1 MRKEQA
7 LYIYNIHHPTHST
20 TSQLALSSN
29 EGFFATSKSRT
40 SVHPSTLGFPI
51 RLPNEASYWHGT
63 ERKRRILCEWR
74 NDEVRRYA
82 RARLAHSIK
91 NRTQLIYRPFSVVK
105 KRDTAG
111 SFSDAV
117 MVSNHENFSSSVMAP
132 TLSLKRT
139 FPPGFTE
146 CFPFTLY

>member
-51 RLPNEASYWHGT
+51 RMPNEASYWHGT
-63 ERKRRILCEWR
+63 ERRGNEGY
-74 NDEVRRYA
+74 YA
-82 RARLAHSIK
+82 NGAMMK
-91 NRTQLIYRPFSVVK
+91 F
-105 KRDTAG
+105 
-111 SFSDAV
+111 AV
-117 MVSNHENFSSSVMAP
+117 MLGP
-132 TLSLKRT
+132 DSLT
-139 FPPGFTE
+139 A
-146 CFPFTLY
+146 